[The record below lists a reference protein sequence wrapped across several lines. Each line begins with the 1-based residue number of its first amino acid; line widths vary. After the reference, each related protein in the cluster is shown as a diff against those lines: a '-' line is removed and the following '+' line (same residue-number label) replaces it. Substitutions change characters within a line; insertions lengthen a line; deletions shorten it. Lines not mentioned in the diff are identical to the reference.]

1 MTKANCVKLFTNN
14 LKDTVLYGISMPR
27 SISYLFSKY
36 DKPAKLLPPY
46 QTHLL
51 LDYGGDKMNQTIG
64 KIADI
69 NDSDSI
75 SLRKID
81 GKAFTIVNAEP
92 SNYEETPGVKITTAE
107 KFNIE
112 GEQRYKFHTTRV
124 AIVRKLLN
132 DEVLEYLNAGGRYC
146 VRCSKRKNPTPGK
159 QDYYI
164 LEDV

>member
-1 MTKANCVKLFTNN
+1 MFANCVKLFTNN
-14 LKDTVLYGISMPR
+14 LKDTVLYGISMPC
-27 SISYLFSKY
+27 STSYLWY
-36 DKPAKLLPPY
+36 NYQNKLSLG
-46 QTHLL
+46 
-51 LDYGGDKMNQTIG
+51 YGGDKMNQTVG

-69 NDSDSI
+69 KDSDSI
-75 SLRKID
+75 SLAKID
-81 GKAFTIVNAEP
+81 GKAFTIVNVEP

-124 AIVRKLLN
+124 AIVRNLLN
-132 DEVLEYLNAGGRYC
+132 DKVLEHLNAGGTYC

-164 LEDV
+164 LEDVE